1 MSFNKKYLP
10 ELPELIKVRESYSSD
25 EEFLDR
31 YFRKVD
37 AILGSQE
44 SFEYIQ
50 KMRKKVEENEQ
61 GLGKRP

>member
-10 ELPELIKVRESYSSD
+10 ELPELIKVRETYSSD

>member
-10 ELPELIKVRESYSSD
+10 ELPELIKVRETYSSD

-44 SFEYIQ
+44 SFDYIQ
-50 KMRKKVEENEQ
+50 EMRKKVEENEQ
-61 GLGKRP
+61 RLGKRP

>member
-10 ELPELIKVRESYSSD
+10 ELPALIKVRESYSSD
-25 EEFLDR
+25 EEFLES

-37 AILGSQE
+37 AVFGSQE

-50 KMRKKVEENEQ
+50 KMREKVEEDEKR
-61 GLGKRP
+61 LGKRI

>member
-10 ELPELIKVRESYSSD
+10 ELPELIKVRETYSSD

-50 KMRKKVEENEQ
+50 KMRKKVEGNEQ

>member
-10 ELPELIKVRESYSSD
+10 ELSELIKVRETYSSD
-25 EEFLDR
+25 EEFLDQ

-44 SFEYIQ
+44 SFEYIHE
-50 KMRKKVEENEQ
+50 MRKKVEENVQ

>member
-10 ELPELIKVRESYSSD
+10 ELPELIKVRETYSSD

-50 KMRKKVEENEQ
+50 KMRKKVEEDEQ

>member
-10 ELPELIKVRESYSSD
+10 ELPELIKVRETYSSD

-50 KMRKKVEENEQ
+50 KMRKKVEEDEQ
-61 GLGKRP
+61 GLGNRH